1 MSGFSTIAG
10 IVAGYK
16 AGQVTEQAANKL
28 LRELGCDDEISSLL
42 CFAAG
47 LAGAIVFGNAI
58 GDAVDD
64 IFGDLF

>member
-16 AGQVTEQAANKL
+16 AGQLTEKAANKL
-28 LRELGCDDEISSLL
+28 LRELGCDDEVSSLL
-42 CFAAG
+42 GLVAG
-47 LAGAIVFGNAI
+47 VAGSIVLGNVI
-58 GDAVDD
+58 SDAVDD